1 MRKRCP
7 VHLLAPLSPTLFQ
20 PEPSAD
26 TPLARVALERG
37 LDQPE
42 GLTYAVPPDLADL
55 QVGDRVSAPLGR
67 HDRPVEGY
75 VVEVITD
82 PAAIART
89 IDSLGAPIKM
99 LIGRAKGPR
108 KRPAQPA
115 SFPPGLLRLA
125 EWMSHYYCCPLG
137 MVLSAMVPAAVKRSV
152 GSRVRTVL
160 VRVTPPNVQTIEAL
174 PRSAREA
181 WEAVAALA
189 DDQFPA
195 EPLALRDRLSLKSVA
210 PINRMVRA
218 GLLEERTEGAVRA
231 PRSARD
237 GFDFDETAREPP
249 PPTLEQQRAID
260 AVSGAL
266 GSFAPFLL
274 YGVTGSGKTEVYLR
288 VLDRVLAR
296 GQCGIVLV
304 PEIALTPQTVGRF
317 LARFADRQGTVAVLH
332 SGLTAAQR
340 NREWTRV
347 ASGEAKIVVGARS
360 AVFAPFP
367 KAGPS
372 SLGIIIVDEEHD
384 SSYKQDQLP
393 RYHARDVA
401 LRRAQLE
408 GCAVVLGS
416 ATPSLES
423 WHNALPESEGGSGK
437 FALLPLRQRVAG
449 GALPRVKIV
458 DLAEETRHEPG
469 ELRTLD
475 SVGATL
481 RAALDRTLARDGQ
494 AILLLNRRGY
504 ASYICCP
511 DQRCGWFMTC
521 THCDVTVVYHKRVAN
536 IAHGV
541 VRCHHCLSEQT
552 LPRICPQCGQKRVNT
567 FGFGT
572 QRLEEELVRRF
583 PPLAEEG
590 AMLRLDSDTMRSA
603 ADYFSALSRFRDG
616 KVRLL
621 LGTQMIAKGLDF
633 PGVELIG
640 VINADTAIN
649 LPDFR
654 SAERTFQLV
663 SQVAGRAGRSAR
675 TRESSRVIVQTFNP
689 HEPAI
694 RFAAEHDFAG
704 FAERELAL
712 RREAALPPIGRMARI
727 VCRDPDGVKAT
738 ERARRIALELG
749 QLGEPGLHLKGPM
762 PCPISRIAGQHR
774 VAVEILAPS
783 AGPIQRALAALRS
796 LGLVKSDAHTAVD
809 VDPIALL

>member
-1 MRKRCP
+1 
-7 VHLLAPLSPTLFQ
+7 VSPSLFQ

-26 TPLARVALERG
+26 TPLARVVLERG

-55 QVGDRVSAPLGR
+55 RVGERVTAPLGR

-75 VVEVITD
+75 VVDVISD
-82 PAAIART
+82 REAIGRAIAS
-89 IDSLGAPIKM
+89 IGAPIK
-99 LIGRAKGPR
+99 LLLGRAPARR
-108 KRPAQPA
+108 KRAADPA

-152 GSRVRTVL
+152 GSRRRTVL
-160 VRVTPPNVQTIEAL
+160 AKSQDPSAATIESL
-174 PRSAREA
+174 PPSAREA
-181 WEAVAALA
+181 WDAIAALP
-189 DDQFPA
+189 DDQFPV
-195 EPLALRDRLSLKSVA
+195 EPLALRDRLALKSVA
-210 PINRMVRA
+210 PINRLVRA
-218 GLLEERTEGAVRA
+218 GLLEERTEGAVRT

-237 GFDFDETAREPP
+237 AFEFDESARRAPQATP
-249 PPTLEQQRAID
+249 EQERAID
-260 AVSGAL
+260 AVTSAL
-266 GSFAPFLL
+266 GTFAPFLL

-288 VLDRVLAR
+288 VLERVLDR
-296 GQCGIVLV
+296 GHCGVVLV

-317 LARFADRQGTVAVLH
+317 LARFADRRESVAVLH

-340 NREWTRV
+340 NREWMRV
-347 ASGEAKIVVGARS
+347 ASGEAKVVVGARS

-367 KAGPS
+367 HEKAQ
-372 SLGIIIVDEEHD
+372 LGVIIVDEEHD

-408 GCAVVLGS
+408 RCPVVLGS

-423 WHNALPESEGGSGK
+423 WHNALPEAQGGSDR
-437 FALLPLRQRVAG
+437 FTLLELSRRVAG
-449 GALPRVKIV
+449 GVLPRVKIV

-469 ELRTLD
+469 EMRTLD

-481 RAALDRTLARDGQ
+481 RSALDRTLARDGQ

-511 DQRCGWFMTC
+511 DQHCGWFMTC
-521 THCDVTVVYHKRVAN
+521 RHCDVTVVYHKRVTN

-541 VRCHHCLSEQT
+541 VRCHHCLSEQQ
-552 LPRICPQCGQKRVNT
+552 LPRVCPQCGKKKVNT

-572 QRLEEELVRRF
+572 QRLEEELMRRF
-583 PPLAEEG
+583 PALAEEG
-590 AMLRLDSDTMRSA
+590 AMLRLDSDTMRTAS
-603 ADYFSALSRFRDG
+603 DYFSALARFRDG
-616 KVRLL
+616 KVRVL

-663 SQVAGRAGRSAR
+663 SQVAGRAGRSER
-675 TRESSRVIVQTFNP
+675 TSESSRVIVQTFNP

-704 FAERELAL
+704 FASRELAL
-712 RREAALPPIGRMARI
+712 RREAMLPPVGRMARV

-738 ERARRIALELG
+738 ERARRIAIDLG
-749 QLGEPGLHLKGPM
+749 ALGEPGLHLKGPM

-783 AGPIQRALAALRS
+783 PGPIQRALAALRS
-796 LGLVKSDAHTAVD
+796 RGLVKSDAHTAVD